1 MRLKKKLSSCV
12 SCTCFEGFGENEWWG
27 AVFSVCVCVCVCVCV
42 GRFFWV
48 NGGSVM
54 MPVVTSRRVI
64 MVLALFGVDPILGNG
79 WRI

>member
-1 MRLKKKLSSCV
+1 MIRPKVLRLKKKLSSCV

-27 AVFSVCVCVCVCVCV
+27 GVLCLVFVCVCVCVCV

-54 MPVVTSRRVI
+54 MPVVT
-64 MVLALFGVDPILGNG
+64 
-79 WRI
+79 

>member
-1 MRLKKKLSSCV
+1 MFLVLVLKDLGRTSGGVLCL
-12 SCTCFEGFGENEWWG
+12 
-27 AVFSVCVCVCVCVCV
+27 VFVCVCVCVCV

-64 MVLALFGVDPILGNG
+64 MVLALFGVDPLLGNG

>member
-1 MRLKKKLSSCV
+1 M
-12 SCTCFEGFGENEWWG
+12 
-27 AVFSVCVCVCVCVCV
+27 CVCVCVCV

-48 NGGSVM
+48 NGGSFM